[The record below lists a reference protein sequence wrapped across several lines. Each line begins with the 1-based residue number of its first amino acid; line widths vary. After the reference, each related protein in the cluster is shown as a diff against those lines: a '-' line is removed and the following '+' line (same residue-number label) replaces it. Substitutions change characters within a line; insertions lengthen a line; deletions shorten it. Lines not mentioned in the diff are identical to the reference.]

1 MIPDRKF
8 WGTRMI
14 PGREKKMAAKNMLV
28 VAAMDVTPK
37 KRIISSL
44 KTRLISYFPTGRRF
58 SILVDE

>member
-14 PGREKKMAAKNMLV
+14 PGRKKDPAKNTLV
-28 VAAMDVTPK
+28 VAAMDFTSE

-44 KTRLISYFPTGRRF
+44 KNQDDSYFPIGRRF